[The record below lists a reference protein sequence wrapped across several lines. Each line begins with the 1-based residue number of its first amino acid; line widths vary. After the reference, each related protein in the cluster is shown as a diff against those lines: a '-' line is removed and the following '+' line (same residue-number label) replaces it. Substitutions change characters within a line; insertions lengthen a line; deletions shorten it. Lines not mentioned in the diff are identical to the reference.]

1 MPPVL
6 VKRKAPP
13 PSGNKKPPPSP
24 KKKSFVILKPAG
36 DRNAVTV
43 RTEALVNPE
52 LFPLVA
58 FWFEKG
64 DGNEAYTYHMKQVVK
79 GDVVCE
85 YLPNVVAYNERR
97 IEHGLNLPRL
107 SGGYPKTI
115 FTAYH
120 ASGENTPEI
129 RMELL
134 ETMKRFI
141 MDSRFSKYPE
151 RKVNLEDL
159 TNDNNYGSLDKYFL
173 DDRIEEICRLH
184 LEAGDE
190 LNTTLLLICL
200 SSVL

>member
-1 MPPVL
+1 
-6 VKRKAPP
+6 
-13 PSGNKKPPPSP
+13 
-24 KKKSFVILKPAG
+24 
-36 DRNAVTV
+36 
-43 RTEALVNPE
+43 
-52 LFPLVA
+52 
-58 FWFEKG
+58 
-64 DGNEAYTYHMKQVVK
+64 
-79 GDVVCE
+79 
-85 YLPNVVAYNERR
+85 
-97 IEHGLNLPRL
+97 
-107 SGGYPKTI
+107 
-115 FTAYH
+115 
-120 ASGENTPEI
+120 
-129 RMELL
+129 MELL